1 VKIYDRFRL
10 CHHPSE
16 DIYIFVFQSRRF
28 CNVDKNRQ
36 FRTFIQHS
44 KFKRKRSRTKNKP
57 ITKSTGPSFRADANV
72 FLAAKVEVVV
82 VAQRRPWARPPP
94 HRCLRQRRL
103 RTVHARPASRA
114 RHKNPQLLSAQGA
127 EWSSWT
133 SSAPARPATPASTSP
148 SRTSGCTY
156 PSTAKVYA
164 IGRGTATSTVL
175 ATPARSSGRTWL
187 ASLVPPLGALRRL
200 ARGCWGACS
209 SLAGAG
215 GGGGSLSSSWS
226 SSLKTGRGRRRGSTR
241 AGRGRDHNRGGVGCW
256 DRLLETRPFCN
267 QLERKKWCDVDNA
280 LDQSERSVSFS
291 TVQPWCV
298 GSAARGANGGALR
311 LQ

>member
-1 VKIYDRFRL
+1 MKIYDRFRL

-133 SSAPARPATPASTSP
+133 SSAPAKPATVASTSP

-156 PSTAKVYA
+156 PNIAKCLPLDVEPRRQRCSQHRHA
-164 IGRGTATSTVL
+164 LQGAHGWPPSSRRW
-175 ATPARSSGRTWL
+175 ARCGGWPG
-187 ASLVPPLGALRRL
+187 AAGALALPWPGRVEAGVRCRRH
-200 ARGCWGACS
+200 
-209 SLAGAG
+209 
-215 GGGGSLSSSWS
+215 
-226 SSLKTGRGRRRGSTR
+226 GRR
-241 AGRGRDHNRGGVGCW
+241 
-256 DRLLETRPFCN
+256 P
-267 QLERKKWCDVDNA
+267 
-280 LDQSERSVSFS
+280 
-291 TVQPWCV
+291 
-298 GSAARGANGGALR
+298 
-311 LQ
+311 